1 MTHIPLVYISWSDY
15 FEPPFK
21 STCGYYASNYSVIY
35 DCTQVRR
42 QQSAQGKILLTLA
55 RAGAIRT
62 VQTRVLNMGLAL
74 AGTARAMS
82 AFSKHAFVPL
92 NVRGEGEEEI
102 RQESSCYP
110 TGTSSHLG
118 MSHRFMSRLEV
129 YVWAFIQLID
139 RIRAKHIYVHMHV
152 LSNLYIVWK

>member
-1 MTHIPLVYISWSDY
+1 
-15 FEPPFK
+15 
-21 STCGYYASNYSVIY
+21 VIY
-35 DCTQVRR
+35 DCTQARR
-42 QQSAQGKILLTLA
+42 QQSAQGVILLTLA

-92 NVRGEGEEEI
+92 NVRGEGEGEGEGEEEI
-102 RQESSCYP
+102 RQESSRYP

-118 MSHRFMSRLEV
+118 MNHRFMSRLEV
-129 YVWAFIQLID
+129 YV
-139 RIRAKHIYVHMHV
+139 
-152 LSNLYIVWK
+152 

>member
-1 MTHIPLVYISWSDY
+1 M
-15 FEPPFK
+15 
-21 STCGYYASNYSVIY
+21 IY

-62 VQTRVLNMGLAL
+62 VQTRVLNMGLAP

-92 NVRGEGEEEI
+92 NVPGEGEEEI
-102 RQESSCYP
+102 RQESSRYP

-129 YVWAFIQLID
+129 YV
-139 RIRAKHIYVHMHV
+139 
-152 LSNLYIVWK
+152 